1 MNGDTVGN
9 AMKREADREN
19 DHDVLTFGEA
29 GERLSRE
36 IASTTARLAELE
48 SAGDSA
54 ELQKVRAQLDA
65 LRAAAARNSAH
76 PINDANFE
84 RFFGYPGRP
93 KRTGDGTPGE
103 Q

>member
-1 MNGDTVGN
+1 MNGDAVGKP
-9 AMKREADREN
+9 MEGEADRED

-36 IASTTARLAELE
+36 IASTTARVAELE

-54 ELQKVRAQLDA
+54 ELQKVRARLDA
-65 LRAAAARNSAH
+65 LRAAAARNCAH

-93 KRTGDGTPGE
+93 KRTVGGPSGE